1 MAAQKILAF
10 RALPVSG
17 LSVYKGAG
25 SRSGKMFLYPRIAP
39 GRNHFHQQETP
50 MPASK
55 QYLIDDLSMQESWR
69 LFKILSEIVDGFE
82 TLSDIGPAVSVFGSA
97 RVKPEEPW
105 YKKTEELSRLL
116 VEGGFTVI
124 TGGGPGLMEAGNKG
138 AFEAGGN
145 SVGLHIHLPLEQ
157 KNNQFLTTRCDFR
170 YFFVR
175 KLMFI
180 KYATAYI
187 AMPGGFGTLD
197 ELSEA
202 LVLIQTKRIKKFPI
216 VLMGKDFWSGLVDW
230 FKARLVTDGYCNP
243 KDLDLFLVTDS
254 CEEAVEHIRRHVIV

>member
-1 MAAQKILAF
+1 MA
-10 RALPVSG
+10 
-17 LSVYKGAG
+17 
-25 SRSGKMFLYPRIAP
+25 
-39 GRNHFHQQETP
+39 N
-50 MPASK
+50 SK

-82 TLSDIGPAVSVFGSA
+82 TLSDLGPAVSVFGSA
-97 RVKPEEPW
+97 RVKAGEPL
-105 YKKTEELSRLL
+105 YEKTLDLSRKLT
-116 VEGGFTVI
+116 EAGFAVI

-138 AFEAGGN
+138 AMEAGGK

-157 KNNQFLTTRCDFR
+157 KNNEYLNVRCDFR

-180 KYATAYI
+180 KYAMAYI
-187 AMPGGFGTLD
+187 AMPGGYGTLD

-202 LVLIQTKRIKKFPI
+202 LVLIQTHRIKGFPI
-216 VLMGKDFWSGLVDW
+216 VLMGVDYWSGLLDW
-230 FKARLVTDGYCNP
+230 FRTRLVADGFCNA

-254 CEEAVEHIRRHVIV
+254 NEEAVEHIRRHVVL

>member
-1 MAAQKILAF
+1 
-10 RALPVSG
+10 
-17 LSVYKGAG
+17 
-25 SRSGKMFLYPRIAP
+25 
-39 GRNHFHQQETP
+39 
-50 MPASK
+50 MPTSK

-82 TLSDIGPAVSVFGSA
+82 NLSDIGPAVSVFGSA
-97 RVKPEEPW
+97 RVKEDDPL
-105 YKKTEELSRLL
+105 YDKTMDLSRKLT
-116 VEGGFTVI
+116 EAGFAVI

-138 AFEAGGN
+138 AYEAGGK

-157 KNNQFLTTRCDFR
+157 KNNQYLNVRCDFR

-180 KYATAYI
+180 KYAMAYI
-187 AMPGGFGTLD
+187 AMPGGYGTLD

-202 LVLIQTKRIKKFPI
+202 LVLIQTRRIKGFPI
-216 VLMGKDFWSGLVDW
+216 VLMGVDYWSGLIDW
-230 FKARLVTDGYCNP
+230 FRTRLVADGFCNA

-254 CEEAVEHIRRHVIV
+254 NEEAVEHIRRHVVL

>member
-1 MAAQKILAF
+1 
-10 RALPVSG
+10 
-17 LSVYKGAG
+17 
-25 SRSGKMFLYPRIAP
+25 
-39 GRNHFHQQETP
+39 
-50 MPASK
+50 MPNSK

-82 TLSDIGPAVSVFGSA
+82 TLNDLGPAVSVFGSA
-97 RVKPEEPW
+97 RVKAGEPL
-105 YKKTEELSRLL
+105 YERTVDLSRQL
-116 VEGGFTVI
+116 VEAGFAVI

-138 AFEAGGN
+138 AFDAGGK

-157 KNNQFLTTRCDFR
+157 HNNQYLNVRCDFR

-180 KYATAYI
+180 KYAMAYI
-187 AMPGGFGTLD
+187 ALPGGYGTLD

-202 LVLIQTKRIKKFPI
+202 LVLIQTKRIKAFPI
-216 VLMGKDFWSGLVDW
+216 VLLGKDYWGGLVDW
-230 FKARLVTDGYCNP
+230 FRERLVVDGFCNA

-254 CEEAVEHIRRHVIV
+254 IEEAVAHIRRHVVI